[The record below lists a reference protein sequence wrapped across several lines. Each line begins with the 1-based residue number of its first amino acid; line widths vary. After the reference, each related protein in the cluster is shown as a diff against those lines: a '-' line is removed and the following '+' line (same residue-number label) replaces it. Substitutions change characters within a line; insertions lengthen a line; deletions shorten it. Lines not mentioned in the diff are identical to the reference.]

1 MIMKKLSFLFIL
13 ALLPL
18 MASAQTLI
26 SGIYYNFNTD
36 TKQATVVSGT
46 TKYAGK
52 VTIPATVTFGGVI
65 YDVTSIGKEAFWKCT
80 DLASV
85 IIPNS
90 VTEIGGY
97 AFSGCSSM
105 KSATI
110 GDGVINLGES
120 SFYGCSS
127 LTSVT
132 IPDDVTS
139 IGTGAFMNCTGLTS
153 VSIPNSVKTLGQ
165 NAFYGC
171 SNITTLTIGS
181 GVSSIGMAA
190 LGGNSN
196 LAEVYCYAK
205 VLPTMGSLV
214 FYNTNIA
221 NARLYVPSASLNAY
235 KNADPWKG
243 FATID
248 NLPGETPDTPEVSA
262 IYYDYDDNSKRATVI
277 SGDTK
282 YYGTVIIPET
292 VLHNGVTYTVT
303 AIGNNAFYGCNSLT
317 SVTIPNS
324 VTSIGNNAFSNCTG
338 LTYIEIPINVTS
350 IGSNAFSDCAGLT
363 SITIPNNVTSIDYN
377 AFYSC
382 SNLTS
387 VIIGASVTS
396 IGNNAFSKCTE
407 LASIIVESGNAR
419 YDSRNSCNAIIETA
433 TNTLVVGCKNTIIP
447 NSVTSIGI
455 GAFSY
460 CSGLTSVIIPNGVTS
475 IGSNAFSYC
484 SGLTSVIIPNS
495 VTDLGGYAF
504 LNCTGLKSV
513 TIPDGIT
520 TIKEY
525 TFEYCTSLTSVIIPN
540 SVTTIGM
547 DAFYKCTSLSSVT
560 FGNSVNIIGFCSFH
574 SCKSLTSVI
583 IPNSVTSI
591 AERAFQGCSSLQT
604 VTIPYSVTQIG
615 KSSFASC
622 YGLTDMYCYA
632 RVVPSTNIE
641 AFNNTTIANVTLHIP
656 TESVNAYQTTE
667 PWSGFGNFVTMEVEP
682 EPMKKCATPT
692 ISLVN
697 GKFEFDCETEGVKF
711 IYTIIPPSTTSGE
724 GDNADFSTLY
734 TIKVYA
740 KKDGYMDSE
749 VATKEVN
756 VGGATGIKGDVNEDG
771 IVNGTD
777 IQEVIN
783 IIVNAE

>member
-52 VTIPATVTFGGVI
+52 VTIPATVTYGGVI

-80 DLASV
+80 DLTSV

-105 KSATI
+105 KSASV
-110 GDGVINLGES
+110 GDGVITLGES

-132 IPDDVTS
+132 IPDNVTS

-153 VSIPNSVKTLGQ
+153 VTIPNSVKTLGQ
-165 NAFYGC
+165 YVFYQC
-171 SNITTLTIGS
+171 SGMTTMSIGS
-181 GVSSIGMAA
+181 GISSIGMGAF
-190 LGGNSN
+190 GGNSN

-205 VLPTMGSLV
+205 VLPTLGTLI

-235 KNADPWKG
+235 KNAAPWKEFG
-243 FATID
+243 TIE
-248 NLPGETPDTPEVSA
+248 NLPGETPDTPEVSV
-262 IYYDYDDNSKRATVI
+262 IYYDYDDSSKQATVI

-303 AIGNNAFYGCNSLT
+303 KIDYRAFNYCSALT

-324 VTSIGNNAFSNCTG
+324 VTSIGPNAFSSCTGLTSIIIPNSVTTIASDAFKNCTG
-338 LTYIEIPINVTS
+338 LTSVTIGNSVEKINSYTFQ
-350 IGSNAFSDCAGLT
+350 G
-363 SITIPNNVTSIDYN
+363 
-377 AFYSC
+377 C

-387 VIIGASVTS
+387 I
-396 IGNNAFSKCTE
+396 
-407 LASIIVESGNAR
+407 
-419 YDSRNSCNAIIETA
+419 
-433 TNTLVVGCKNTIIP
+433 IIP
-447 NSVTSIGI
+447 NSVTSIGQDAFLNCSKLMSVEI
-455 GAFSY
+455 GDGVISIEKRAFGWCSSLTSVNIPQSVTSIGEEVFDGTSLTSIIIPDNVKTVGRNAFYY
-460 CSGLTSVIIPNGVTS
+460 CKKLTSAIIGNGVTSIRESTFMGCEGLTSVIIGDSVKD
-475 IGSNAFSYC
+475 IRENAFNGC
-484 SGLTSVIIPNS
+484 SSLTSVTIPNS
-495 VTDLGGYAF
+495 VSSIGGWDVF
-504 LNCTGLKSV
+504 KNCKKLTSV
-513 TIPDGIT
+513 TIGD
-520 TIKEY
+520 
-525 TFEYCTSLTSVIIPN
+525 SVKFIGAGSFNGCPVLE
-540 SVTTIGM
+540 SV
-547 DAFYKCTSLSSVT
+547 
-560 FGNSVNIIGFCSFH
+560 
-574 SCKSLTSVI
+574 
-583 IPNSVTSI
+583 
-591 AERAFQGCSSLQT
+591 
-604 VTIPYSVTQIG
+604 
-615 KSSFASC
+615 
-622 YGLTDMYCYA
+622 YCYA
-632 RVVPSTNIE
+632 EQVPTTVGEIFTGSNIE
-641 AFNNTTIANVTLHIP
+641 NATLFVP
-656 TESVNAYQTTE
+656 ETSADAYQTTE
-667 PWSGFGNFVTMEVEP
+667 PWSGFGTIKTLSGDTP
-682 EPMKKCATPT
+682 EIPETPKCATPT
-692 ISLVN
+692 IAFVD
-697 GKFEFDCETEGVKF
+697 GKVTFSCETEGVKF

-771 IVNGTD
+771 TVNGTD

-783 IIVNAE
+783 IIIGGE